1 MKAIA
6 DARSDRSF
14 WNEIGPRTGIARKY
28 HARALAFLVAFN
40 LLALVGVFILAA
52 R

>member
-1 MKAIA
+1 MLP
-6 DARSDRSF
+6 SPTRSF

-28 HARALAFLVAFN
+28 HARALAFTALN